1 MLRMRARLARI
12 GAAVAVASVGL
23 VGYQAV
29 TQVATA
35 APPPVIT
42 TNYSA
47 YPPADAIPANCAGG
61 VAGGGGAVLLNYR
74 AFIDPTGVP
83 QTRINLNPTDFVD
96 PGLGAGA
103 AGSMTRFEGR
113 IQPGDRIVI
122 RWSNWATNCGGL
134 TISFPLK
141 ATNEDHFDVA
151 DDQALVREPNGP
163 YVFPFCNQATDPCP
177 APAGTVGGGFEL
189 STVVPQLS
197 IVCGYQLDVII
208 GGPLETVGPHGSYYQ
223 TTNRQLA
230 QSTLGLPPGTF
241 NTNGPN
247 MLIDRA
253 NGAMPCQTDRRV
265 NIDKEWVGTGATPPV
280 NVPPEFLLTVTSSAS
295 DVDPTVIGTATCNV
309 SGGVFTCSYIDTAA
323 PGVPQGGLLV
333 DTNTLLTV
341 TETGFPGNTVDITFP
356 VGLASKFVNCAATGS
371 PCLLTISNTPPPPP
385 PTTTTLPPETT
396 TPPPTDTTPTTSPET
411 ITLPP
416 TGSSG
421 PAPMTIIAL
430 ALLPLGAALVWFTR
444 RRADE
449 I

>member
-1 MLRMRARLARI
+1 MLRTRARLARI
-12 GAAVAVASVGL
+12 GAALAVASFGL
-23 VGYQAV
+23 IGYEAV

-42 TNYSA
+42 TDFAA
-47 YPPADAIPANCAGG
+47 YPPASAVPANCTGG
-61 VAGGGGAVLLNYR
+61 VGGPGVLLGYR
-74 AFIDPTGVP
+74 AFIDPTGVAP
-83 QTRINLNPTDFVD
+83 ARVAANPTAFAD
-96 PGLGAGA
+96 PGAGA
-103 AGSMTRFEGR
+103 AAAARSMRRFEALVL
-113 IQPGDRIVI
+113 PNDRVIV
-122 RWSNWATNCGGL
+122 RWTDWAANCGGL

-141 ATNEDHFDVA
+141 ATNEDHFDLA

-163 YVFPFCNQATDPCP
+163 YVFPFCNQGTDPCP
-177 APAGTVGGGFEL
+177 APSGTGFEL
-189 STVVPQLS
+189 STVIPQLS

-208 GGPLETVGPHGSYYQ
+208 GGPLETVGPHGTYYQ
-223 TTNRQLA
+223 TQNRIDA
-230 QSTLGLPPGTF
+230 QTAGLGTF
-241 NTNGPN
+241 NQNNPN
-247 MLIDRA
+247 MLIDAA
-253 NGAMPCQTDRRV
+253 NGAMPCQTDRRIT
-265 NIDKEWVGTGATPPV
+265 IDKEWVGTGATPPV

-356 VGLASKFVNCAATGS
+356 VGLASRFVNCAAAGT
-371 PCLLTISNTPPPPP
+371 PCLLTITNTPPPPP
-385 PTTTTLPPETT
+385 PTTTTTT
-396 TPPPTDTTPTTSPET
+396 TPPPSDTSTTPPATEPTTSPES

-416 TGSSG
+416 TGTSG
-421 PAPMTIIAL
+421 PAPMTLIAL

-444 RRADE
+444 RRADQ